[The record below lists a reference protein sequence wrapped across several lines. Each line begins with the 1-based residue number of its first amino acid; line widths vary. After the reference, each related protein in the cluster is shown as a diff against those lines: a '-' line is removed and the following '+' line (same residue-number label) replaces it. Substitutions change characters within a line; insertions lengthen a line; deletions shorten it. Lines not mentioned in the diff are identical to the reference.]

1 MSRQHQGRIDASNA
15 CVQTCK
21 ECVNVCCTEGSR
33 AECTR
38 VYPDCAEVCT
48 ACVKLLSRGSQ
59 AAPAICG
66 TCAELCDACATQC
79 EKYPDMEACRRCAEA
94 CRRCA
99 AECRK
104 MAA

>member
-15 CVQTCK
+15 CVQSCK

-48 ACVKLLSRGSQ
+48 ACVN
-59 AAPAICG
+59 
-66 TCAELCDACATQC
+66 
-79 EKYPDMEACRRCAEA
+79 Y
-94 CRRCA
+94 
-99 AECRK
+99 
-104 MAA
+104 